1 MHNLSLSYFLF
12 FLSYMILFLF
22 LFLFF
27 FSHLDLEWHN
37 KRDADLVRLQLLK
50 REINEEKLTPE
61 EVKAVAAHLL
71 TNLNQIQV
79 LLGIIHIKD
88 FYSIL
93 LRYFILCGLVS
104 SFLVLFCLVLSSLVL
119 SLLVLSCFHIQFC
132 SLIIFFTIYIKYSPD
147 LHLVPSVLLTRTYRD
162 RWYV

>member
-1 MHNLSLSYFLF
+1 
-12 FLSYMILFLF
+12 MILFLF

-104 SFLVLFCLVLSSLVL
+104 SFLVLFCLVLSYLILLRFVKFHFHFYSL
-119 SLLVLSCFHIQFC
+119 F
-132 SLIIFFTIYIKYSPD
+132 
-147 LHLVPSVLLTRTYRD
+147 LTCD
-162 RWYV
+162 YVISDNIWLRYPFLTASFPEIVDV

>member
-12 FLSYMILFLF
+12 FLSYMILFF
-22 LFLFF
+22 FF

-79 LLGIIHIKD
+79 LLGIIHIKN

-93 LRYFILCGLVS
+93 LHYFFLCGLVS
-104 SFLVLFCLVLSSLVL
+104 SFLVLFCLVLSCPFLSCLVFTCLVL
-119 SLLVLSCFHIQFC
+119 FS
-132 SLIIFFTIYIKYSPD
+132 Y
-147 LHLVPSVLLTRTYRD
+147 SVL
-162 RWYV
+162 

>member
-1 MHNLSLSYFLF
+1 
-12 FLSYMILFLF
+12 MILFLF

-93 LRYFILCGLVS
+93 LRYFFLCGLVS
-104 SFLVLFCLVLSSLVL
+104 SFIVFILSCLVLSCLVFTCLVL
-119 SLLVLSCFHIQFC
+119 FS
-132 SLIIFFTIYIKYSPD
+132 Y
-147 LHLVPSVLLTRTYRD
+147 SVL
-162 RWYV
+162 